1 MKKLLIIFI
10 LFSNKLIAQNLD
22 KISFKD
28 AVKMGLQNSVRLQ
41 QEKNNLVATQASK
54 TSSLMQIGPS
64 LNVQGNAGRN
74 DGNSFN
80 QQIGQVVNGVLDF
93 VSASV
98 NADMPLFNGFN
109 NVLTYK
115 QNDKLNEAQMYLVQH
130 TEQTVIRNVS
140 SQYLQCLLDQQL
152 LLIQQKT
159 LETQIK
165 TYEQIKEQVAAG
177 SRAEVDLYNQE
188 FQVKN
193 NEVLLLRAKNKLRNS
208 KAILADQ
215 LQIDPTLDFE
225 LEEPNW
231 DFNFNDTEA
240 TDVETLKTTAL
251 TNRKDLAQ
259 VQASARASELG
270 YNATKGTF
278 FPNISLFVTYG
289 SRYNYIHPINGNA
302 LENRSFDNQFF
313 EDNTQLTYGASF
325 TIPIFSGLR
334 TRSSVVRRKMDY
346 ENARLASKA
355 GEVTVKSDVLTVYQ
369 NYVDA
374 KSNYEATQAQL
385 KSGELSYTLE
395 KDRYELGASDIVAL
409 TLATQNLTRAQNEAA
424 NARYTLM
431 FQQILLKAANGTLKV
446 EDIP

>member
-1 MKKLLIIFI
+1 V
-10 LFSNKLIAQNLD
+10 LFFNKSIAQNLD

-28 AVKMGLQNSVRLQ
+28 AVKLGLQNSVRLQ
-41 QEKNNLVATQASK
+41 QEKNNLIATNASK

-98 NADMPLFNGFN
+98 NADMPLFNGFSN
-109 NVLTYK
+109 INAYR
-115 QNDKLNEAQMYLVQH
+115 QNEKLNEAQMYLVQH

-152 LLIQQKT
+152 MIIQQKT

-165 TYEQIKEQVAAG
+165 TFEQIKEQVAAG

-193 NEVLLLRAKNKLRNS
+193 NEVLLIRAKNKLRNS
-208 KAILADQ
+208 KATLADQ
-215 LQIDPTLDFE
+215 LQIDPTLDFD
-225 LEEPNW
+225 LDEPDW
-231 DFNFNDTEA
+231 DFNINDAEA
-240 TDVETLKTTAL
+240 ADVEVLKTTAL

-259 VQASARASELG
+259 VTANERASELG
-270 YNATKGTF
+270 YQSTKGTY
-278 FPNISLFVTYG
+278 FPNVSLFANYG

-325 TIPIFSGLR
+325 TIPIFGGFR
-334 TRSSVVRRKMDY
+334 TRSTVVRSKMNF
-346 ENARLASKA
+346 ENAKIAKRA
-355 GEVTVKSDVLTVYQ
+355 GEVTVKSDVLLVYQ
-369 NYVDA
+369 NYLDA
-374 KSNYEATQAQL
+374 RANYEATQAQL

-431 FQQILLKAANGTLKV
+431 FQQILLKAAEGTLKV